1 MNLPIGT
8 ILIWSGGNIPAGWE
22 LLDSAYNS
30 KPIKGYSDNTFSH
43 STPTANSGEVHSH
56 TMAST
61 SSSTTNT
68 HSHPTD
74 KTNDEVALTG
84 NPGQVECGITGSNKL
99 VSAATHSHG
108 NAVVTV
114 NSNQNIHSH
123 SFTVSISNA
132 TVADITPQYKTAIL
146 IIKIS

>member
-1 MNLPIGT
+1 MNLPTGT
-8 ILIWSGGNIPAGWE
+8 ILIWTGGEPPSGWE
-22 LLDSAYNS
+22 TLNSDYNS

-43 STPTANSGEVHSH
+43 STPTANSGSVHSH

-61 SSSTTNT
+61 SSSKTNT
-68 HSHPTD
+68 HTHTIDGGSSVELD
-74 KTNDEVALTG
+74 GD
-84 NPGQVECGITGSNKL
+84 PGQVDCGITGSSKL
-99 VSAATHSHG
+99 VSAADHSHG
-108 NAVVTV
+108 NATVTV

>member
-22 LLDSAYNS
+22 ILDSAYNS

-43 STPTANSGEVHSH
+43 STPTANSGSVHSH

-68 HSHPTD
+68 HTHTIDGGSS
-74 KTNDEVALTG
+74 VGLSG
-84 NPGQVECGITGSNKL
+84 NPGQVDCGITGSNKL
-99 VSAATHSHG
+99 VSAASHSHG
-108 NAVVTV
+108 DATVTV

-132 TVADITPQYKTAIL
+132 TVAEITPPYKTAIL
-146 IIKIS
+146 IIKTA

>member
-8 ILIWSGGNIPAGWE
+8 ILIWSGGDIPAGWE
-22 LLDSAYNS
+22 PLDSAYNS

-43 STPTANSGEVHSH
+43 STPTANSGSVHSH

-61 SSSTTNT
+61 SSSRTNT
-68 HSHPTD
+68 HTHTIDGGSSV
-74 KTNDEVALTG
+74 ELGG
-84 NPGQVECGITGSNKL
+84 NSGQVDCGTTGSNKL
-99 VSAATHSHG
+99 VSAASHSHE

-146 IIKIS
+146 IVKKF

>member
-1 MNLPIGT
+1 MNLPTGT
-8 ILIWSGGNIPAGWE
+8 ILIWTGGEPPLGWE
-22 LLDSAYNS
+22 TLDSAYNS

-43 STPTANSGEVHSH
+43 STPTANSGSVHSH

-68 HSHPTD
+68 HTHTIDGGSS
-74 KTNDEVALTG
+74 VGLSG
-84 NPGQVECGITGSNKL
+84 NPGQVDCGITGSNKL
-99 VSAATHSHG
+99 VSAASHG
-108 NAVVTV
+108 HGDATVTV

-132 TVADITPQYKTAIL
+132 TVAEITPPYKTAIL
-146 IIKIS
+146 IIKKP